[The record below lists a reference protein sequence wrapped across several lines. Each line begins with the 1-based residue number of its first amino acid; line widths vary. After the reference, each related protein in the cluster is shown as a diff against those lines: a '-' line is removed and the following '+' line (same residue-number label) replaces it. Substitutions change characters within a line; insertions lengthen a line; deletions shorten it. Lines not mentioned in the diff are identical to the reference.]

1 YEWGDYTQ
9 DQYKARREDIER
21 QLRTL
26 EPPPVDHG
34 ETLDKLAGFLQD
46 LALAWEAADY
56 EQRNKLARCLFE
68 EIWVRDKK
76 VVAVK
81 PRGEFEPFFRL
92 NLEEDGCVNENIEL
106 ATPTGVEPAISA
118 LTAF

>member
-1 YEWGDYTQ
+1 MQ
-9 DQYKARREDIER
+9 SPAAQKSAFHKCVVHSQR
-21 QLRTL
+21 
-26 EPPPVDHG
+26 
-34 ETLDKLAGFLQD
+34 LASFLQD
-46 LALAWEAADY
+46 IALAWEAADY

-81 PRGEFEPFFRL
+81 PRGEFEPFFRFS
-92 NLEEDGCVNENIEL
+92 LEDDYGVNENIEL
-106 ATPTGVEPAISA
+106 ATPTGVEPAISD